1 MASGFLFGPHFP
13 PGAASGIPEGRDHG
27 GRAVSIAVKIVPWI
41 SMLSHMPTQVIQW
54 KTYEIYE
61 HTISIYIYTVYIYEP
76 LANLSEMAME
86 GERERKYGKK
96 TRKWR
101 AKDGLMGTSSK

>member
-61 HTISIYIYTVYIYEP
+61 HTISIYIYTVYIYI
-76 LANLSEMAME
+76 
-86 GERERKYGKK
+86 
-96 TRKWR
+96 
-101 AKDGLMGTSSK
+101 

>member
-86 GERERKYGKK
+86 GERERQRENMEKK
-96 TRKWR
+96 R
-101 AKDGLMGTSSK
+101 ANGGLKMV